1 MEKYYIWLIQL
12 FGPANHIIHNVLEK
26 YGTAENAYDAIMRG
40 ETAFLDRNQRNKLGY
55 VTLDRAEKAIET
67 AYKRGSSLVTIDS
80 PDYPKLLK
88 EIFNPPVILFYR
100 GDLDCLNRLCI
111 TAVGSREV
119 TPYIKKLS
127 MRVCRDLARKGITIV
142 SGMANGVDSCA
153 HFACVNDG
161 LITAGVPGCG
171 LDFDYPKGSKI
182 LREKIVLNGGVVI
195 SELMPT
201 AAPEPDYFRMRNR
214 ILAGLSRGTIVFQAS
229 MNSGS
234 LITAASAVSENRDV
248 FCVPPPDIFDRRYT
262 GVIAYLRDGA
272 IPLFNHD
279 DILSQYEGL
288 YL

>member
-1 MEKYYIWLIQL
+1 M
-12 FGPANHIIHNVLEK
+12 N
-26 YGTAENAYDAIMRG
+26 G
-40 ETAFLDRNQRNKLGY
+40 ETAFLDERQRNILGY
-55 VTLDRAEKAIET
+55 VNLEKAEN
-67 AYKRGSSLVTIDS
+67 ALEMVNKREISVVTINS

-88 EIFNPPVILFYR
+88 EIYNPPVILFYR
-100 GDLDCLNRLCI
+100 GNLKCLDRLCI

-119 TPYIKKLS
+119 TPYIKKLT
-127 MRVCRDLARKGITIV
+127 MRICRDLARKNITIV

-182 LREKIVLNGGVVI
+182 LREKIVLNGGVVL
-195 SELMPT
+195 SELLPT
-201 AAPEPDYFRMRNR
+201 TSPEPDYFRMRNR
-214 ILAGLSRGTIVFQAS
+214 ILAGLSRGTAVFQAS
-229 MNSGS
+229 MDSGS